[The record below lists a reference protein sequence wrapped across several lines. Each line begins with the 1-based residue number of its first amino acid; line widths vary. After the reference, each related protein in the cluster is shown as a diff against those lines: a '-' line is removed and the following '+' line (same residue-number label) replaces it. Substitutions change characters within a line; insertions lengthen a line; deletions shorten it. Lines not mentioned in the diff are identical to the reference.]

1 MVRTSL
7 SKSSQLWKSLDLATW
22 MRLPLPL
29 VPKAYHVLSSA
40 WTMLGSG
47 KSKCIAILGA
57 LFCTGA
63 ARTIDDSD
71 RHKAAHE
78 KSLGSM
84 VAGLVVVVAVIVV
97 NVKRGS
103 GSKVYRLG
111 RRTTCQAWSLKRE
124 EESKAVVLNLTDQ
137 SKRDRERRS

>member
-1 MVRTSL
+1 
-7 SKSSQLWKSLDLATW
+7 
-22 MRLPLPL
+22 
-29 VPKAYHVLSSA
+29 
-40 WTMLGSG
+40 MLGSG

-71 RHKAAHE
+71 RHNAAHE

-97 NVKRGS
+97 KVKRGS

-111 RRTTCQAWSLKRE
+111 RRTTCQAWSLKG
-124 EESKAVVLNLTDQ
+124 KKNVVLNLTDQ

>member
-1 MVRTSL
+1 
-7 SKSSQLWKSLDLATW
+7 
-22 MRLPLPL
+22 
-29 VPKAYHVLSSA
+29 
-40 WTMLGSG
+40 
-47 KSKCIAILGA
+47 
-57 LFCTGA
+57 
-63 ARTIDDSD
+63 
-71 RHKAAHE
+71 
-78 KSLGSM
+78 M